1 MTSFLALQRERADD
15 RVIRL
20 DRERVEWTARYIEWH
35 GLGLLPEARLA
46 LENLRAAR
54 AGLAR
59 ALRLAALWRWLTK
72 GTCR

>member
-1 MTSFLALQRERADD
+1 MTGFLALQRDCADD
-15 RVIRL
+15 RVLRL

-54 AGLAR
+54 ASLSR

-72 GTCR
+72 RTRR